1 MSVAIAGLILE
12 ALVKYGP
19 TVARSINDIF
29 KKTEI
34 TPEDW
39 DKVFALADKSYD
51 EYVKP
56 VG

>member
-1 MSVAIAGLILE
+1 MSNAVSALILQ
-12 ALVKYGP
+12 ALIQYGP

-39 DKVFALADKSYD
+39 DKVFSLVEKSYED
-51 EYVKP
+51 YTKKV
-56 VG
+56 